1 MLGKVNEYKVELK
14 EQEQEED
21 AGEGGEDYDDVGEN
35 MKQEQHIDA
44 FKYAIK
50 IYANILS
57 RPSWKY
63 ALL

>member
-1 MLGKVNEYKVELK
+1 MLGKVNEYKVEVK
-14 EQEQEED
+14 EQEED
-21 AGEGGEDYDDVGEN
+21 GKGEGGEDYDDVGEN
-35 MKQEQHIDA
+35 IKQEQHIDA